1 MARGSRGLCPLG
13 LWPHQ
18 VSLLSWGSAGWT
30 PPSRMPSYPWDYIQL
45 ARPPLRTGACPPPRA
60 PDWEPP
66 GDLQASPLP
75 GCPPYSCIWRLLL
88 WLPLRS
94 PARLTAPPNP
104 WLCLPDRTCV
114 PFPMPPSLGSGPS
127 ASQPSDCLPN
137 TLVFLTE
144 PTPVVTCVLP
154 RPPPTCVPFPCL
166 PQCKEAF
173 PLRVTQ
179 VSRGSPVPGAQAPP
193 TPAGHPPPSILGYL
207 FLWAWPP
214 RL

>member
-94 PARLTAPPNP
+94 PARLTAPPTP
-104 WLCLPDRTCV
+104 GSACQIRPVC
-114 PFPMPPSLGSGPS
+114 PSLCPLLWVQDPLRFSHPTVCLTRWFSSLSPHLWLPACCPAHLPPVCLFPVSPS
-127 ASQPSDCLPN
+127 ARRPS
-137 TLVFLTE
+137 
-144 PTPVVTCVLP
+144 
-154 RPPPTCVPFPCL
+154 
-166 PQCKEAF
+166 
-173 PLRVTQ
+173 
-179 VSRGSPVPGAQAPP
+179 
-193 TPAGHPPPSILGYL
+193 PSG
-207 FLWAWPP
+207 
-214 RL
+214 